1 MRSRLTEAASLWL
14 LLLDFS
20 FGAKIPALPR
30 PKVYGNMLPKRSLD
44 TRYRPVM
51 KRVVLYHNF
60 FRTRVDPPASDMLE
74 MTWHKGAASDAQRWA
89 ESCQLLVHDNS
100 TGRWVEDY
108 GSCGQN
114 IFVSNVKVP
123 WFFAIKIWFLEHH
136 NFSFGDTG
144 NNIPSLVGHY
154 TQMVW
159 YSSHK
164 VGCGFHYCGRNVVRK
179 PFYNY
184 VCNYCPIGNY
194 PERFGQPY
202 TKGKPCSKCP
212 GHCRSK
218 KLCTNSCQH
227 ADFWV
232 NCREISKH
240 WHQWLCGNPAKEQYK
255 ACRATCSCKERIQ

>member
-1 MRSRLTEAASLWL
+1 MCLVPATFYGLVLWSEMV
-14 LLLDFS
+14 FA
-20 FGAKIPALPR
+20 GEIPVLPR
-30 PKVYGNMLPKRSLD
+30 PKVYGDRLSKRVLD
-44 TRYRPVM
+44 PRYRLVN
-51 KRVVLYHNF
+51 KRIVLYHNF

-74 MTWHKGAASDAQRWA
+74 MTWHSGAADDAQRWA
-89 ESCQLLVHDNS
+89 DSCQLLTHDNA
-100 TGRWVEDY
+100 TGRWVDEY

-136 NFSFGDTG
+136 NFSFGDQR
-144 NNIPSLVGHY
+144 NNIPSRVGHY

-164 VGCGFHYCGRNVVRK
+164 LGCGFQYCGRNVTKK
-179 PFYNY
+179 PYYNY

-202 TKGKPCSKCP
+202 TKGKPCAKCP

-218 KLCTNSCQH
+218 RLCTNPCEH

-232 NCREISKH
+232 NCREIAQH
-240 WHQWLCGNPAKEQYK
+240 WRHWLCSNPKAERYK
-255 ACRATCSCKERIQ
+255 ACRATCGCHERIR